1 MSKLNIV
8 GYVDYLGK
16 SKNKLNFLK
25 KINYKKLHEEKFD
38 EIFVSTYEYNFDIL
52 EELKDYKY
60 KTYSMY
66 DNKNRSLLDIY
77 QKKII
82 SIFKKY
88 NFRKN

>member
-1 MSKLNIV
+1 MYKLNIV
-8 GYVDYLGK
+8 GYVNYLGK
-16 SKNKLNFLK
+16 SKNEFSFLK
-25 KINYKKLHEEKFD
+25 KINFKKLHREKFD
-38 EIFVSTYEYNFDIL
+38 EIFVSSYEYNFDIL

-60 KTYSMY
+60 KIFSMY